1 MKVQH
6 IDSNEALRAAR
17 PLDLEKLPVLAGRS
31 DGTGGAAQAAAE
43 FLRRDGFRVTV
54 VKTNGQF
61 DGWFQLVLPGGIAT
75 LVVGKADLIDR
86 AKHREAVMLRAQA
99 RAAAAPSPKRRRPA

>member
-1 MKVQH
+1 M
-6 IDSNEALRAAR
+6 LPR
-17 PLDLEKLPVLAGRS
+17 PSPETLPVLAGRS

-54 VKTNGQF
+54 LKTNGQF

-86 AKHREAVMLRAQA
+86 AKHREAMMLRA
-99 RAAAAPSPKRRRPA
+99 RAAVAPSLKRRRQS

>member
-1 MKVQH
+1 MPP
-6 IDSNEALRAAR
+6 R
-17 PLDLEKLPVLAGRS
+17 PSPETLPVLAGRS

-54 VKTNGQF
+54 LKTQGQF
-61 DGWFQLVLPGGIAT
+61 DGWFELVLPGGIAR

-86 AKHREAVMLRAQA
+86 AKHREAAML
-99 RAAAAPSPKRRRPA
+99 RAAAATAKVPKRRRAS